1 MLHRSFLA
9 AARLNIFVDS
19 LKLTDTTVYPVS
31 IVCLNIEFSLPSLSH
46 AVYLCI
52 LIDLKLMCIAFLVL
66 TKRLNG
72 SVTDCN
78 ANIVL

>member
-9 AARLNIFVDS
+9 AARLNIFLDS
-19 LKLTDTTVYPVS
+19 LKLTDTTMYPVS
-31 IVCLNIEFSLPSLSH
+31 IVCLNIEFSLPSFSR
-46 AVYLCI
+46 AIYLRI
-52 LIDLKLMCIAFLVL
+52 LIDLKRMCIAFLVL
-66 TKRLNG
+66 TEQLNG